1 MNLRKTF
8 AITIMIILAAA
19 TGFSMSAKPPAE
31 TNEKKDIGEK
41 PKVTFIELGSKKCI
55 PCRMMQKVMDEVEK
69 DYGSKVKV
77 VFYDVWT
84 DEGRPFGERYKIKLI
99 PTQIFF
105 DENGVEYLRH
115 EGFYPKE
122 EVDKVLQQGGARK

>member
-19 TGFSMSAKPPAE
+19 TGFSMSAKPPAA

-77 VFYDVWT
+77 IFYDVWT

-105 DENGVEYLRH
+105 DENGVEYFRH